1 MVRFVL
7 TVEDLGRMRFA
18 ISPLWETSM
27 SLTALRDP
35 ASAALHLPYLRRLS
49 GRLDGV
55 PLAPVVALVPTR
67 GYRPDFLTPPPS
79 GPLGHI
85 EDDLQAMRRTPLKQV
100 RREMAIFAEEHP
112 EVAVPEA
119 WQTQTRQA
127 LLGAADTLEAYW
139 GRALAEVWPRIRA
152 LLDAD
157 IAHRARRLANGG
169 PAALFA
175 DLHPDV
181 SWGADHIDVVNR
193 RDATIALE
201 GRGLVLMPSVFQW
214 ERPAMI
220 DLPPWQPT
228 LIYPARGVG
237 TLWDEGRSA
246 PDGVARLLG
255 AGRASVLA
263 ALEAP
268 RSTTE
273 LAQALDLG
281 AATVSHHL
289 GVLRDAGLLS
299 TARAGKVVLYSRTP
313 LGDALIGGAGP

>member
-7 TVEDLGRMRFA
+7 SVEDLGRMRFA
-18 ISPLWETSM
+18 VSPLWETSM

-55 PLAPVVALVPTR
+55 PLAPVVALVPTS

-79 GPLGHI
+79 GPLGQI
-85 EDDLQAMRRTPLKQV
+85 EDDLQAMRATPLKQV
-100 RREMAIFAEEHP
+100 RREMALFAEQHP
-112 EVAVPEA
+112 DIAVPPG
-119 WQTQTRQA
+119 WQTRTRKE
-127 LLGAADTLEAYW
+127 LRGAADTLEAYW
-139 GRALAEVWPRIRA
+139 GRALAEVWPRINA
-152 LLDAD
+152 FLSAD
-157 IAHRARRLANGG
+157 IAHRARRLADGG

-181 SWGADHIDVVNR
+181 SWGEDHIDVVNR
-193 RDATIALE
+193 REATIELD

-228 LIYPARGVG
+228 LIYPARGIA
-237 TLWDEGRSA
+237 TLWDDGGSA

-255 AGRASVLA
+255 AGRATVLA
-263 ALEAP
+263 ALDAP

-273 LAQALDLG
+273 LARTLDLSP
-281 AATVSHHL
+281 ATVSHHL

-299 TARAGKVVLYSRTP
+299 TERTGKVVLYARTS
-313 LGDALIGGAGP
+313 LGDALISAA